1 VIDPRSGAPLE
12 RARVAMAVASDG
24 TRAEA
29 FSKALLILGESD
41 GIALLE
47 AVPDA
52 EGMLVDEG
60 GASWQTSGWTRAV
73 GYSAE
78 FPEGMNP

>member
-12 RARVAMAVASDG
+12 RARIAMAIASDG

-29 FSKALLILGESD
+29 LSKALLILGEQD

-47 AVPDA
+47 QIPDA
-52 EGMLVDEG
+52 EGMLVDES
-60 GASWQTSGWTRAV
+60 GASWQTSGWTKAV
-73 GYSAE
+73 DYSPE
-78 FPEGMNP
+78 FPQPASD